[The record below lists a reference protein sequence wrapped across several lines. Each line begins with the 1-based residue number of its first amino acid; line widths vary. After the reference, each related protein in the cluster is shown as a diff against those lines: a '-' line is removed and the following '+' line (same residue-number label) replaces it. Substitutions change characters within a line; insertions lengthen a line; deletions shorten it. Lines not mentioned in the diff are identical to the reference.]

1 MTYLALNGPHLAMDR
16 TIRATRLIPEIV
28 WYQRKRKDDT
38 SIVRFYLSNGADRNQ
53 VYKVIDF
60 WASSGVLTR
69 KQLVEESVIDQEL
82 QARITMMKRKLTTS
96 QEKGAVDA

>member
-16 TIRATRLIPEIV
+16 VIRATRFVPEV
-28 WYQRKRKDDT
+28 LWYRRKEKDGD

-69 KQLVEESVIDQEL
+69 KQLVEESVIDQEM
-82 QARITMMKRKLTTS
+82 QTRITIMKRKLVA
-96 QEKGAVDA
+96 QDERV

>member
-1 MTYLALNGPHLAMDR
+1 MTYLALNGPPLAIDR
-16 TIRATRLIPEIV
+16 VIRATRFVPEV
-28 WYQRKRKDDT
+28 LWYRRKEKDGD

-82 QARITMMKRKLTTS
+82 QARIMMLKRKLAA
-96 QEKGAVDA
+96 KNDRV